1 VLLLH
6 LASSLEQ
13 REYPTL
19 QFQVLYD
26 QALVS
31 VDVLVEALFFALA
44 LAIELIDVQHH
55 AIELIDVQHHVW
67 ARLVAQLLFLVL
79 VLE

>member
-31 VDVLVEALFFALA
+31 VDALVEVLFLALA
-44 LAIELIDVQHH
+44 LPIEL
-55 AIELIDVQHHVW
+55 LDVQHHVW
-67 ARLVAQLLFLVL
+67 AWLVAQLLFMVL